1 MKRRF
6 GRRGFCIKSKSATFA
21 VVYMADNT
29 TKTTITPLETAFI
42 REHSGED
49 ASKLLFR
56 YSKESAEG
64 FDVAFCVLQIES
76 RNRLRAKLPCF
87 AACEEFV
94 FPPSINSS
102 QTSGELSAQYKS
114 SLLKGGETMVDLTCG
129 LGVDAFFFAQK
140 ASRVCCCEKQDW
152 LCKIAE
158 SNFKALKVDNCEF
171 VSAACEDY
179 LAQMEP
185 CEVIYIDPSRRD
197 ENLARVY
204 AVEDCSPNVVELQE
218 QLLCKAPRVIIKLSP
233 MSDLKSLCRDL
244 QKVSDIHVV
253 SVENEC
259 KEVLVEL
266 KRDYIGQLTFHAVN
280 MTKTNTDILSFNQET
295 DETAC
300 EFVSSK
306 EQIGRFIYEPNASL
320 MKIGRFGRLVE
331 KYDFKKLH
339 PHSHL
344 FTSDV
349 PIEHFCG
356 RSFEV
361 EEIRKPNAKAL
372 KDIKKANI
380 VVRNFPQS
388 VKELRQQTKIKEGGE
403 DYLFF
408 TTLCG
413 EEKVCLL
420 CKRI

>member
-1 MKRRF
+1 
-6 GRRGFCIKSKSATFA
+6 
-21 VVYMADNT
+21 MADNT
-29 TKTTITPLETAFI
+29 TKTTITPLEAAFI

-56 YSKESAEG
+56 YSKESADD

-76 RNRLRAKLPCF
+76 RQRLWAKLPFF

-114 SLLKGGETMVDLTCG
+114 SLLKGGETMADLTCG
-129 LGVDAFFFAQK
+129 LGIDAYFFSKK
-140 ASRVCCCEKQDW
+140 ASKISCCEKQHW

-158 SNFKALKVDNCEF
+158 NNFKTLKVDNCEF

-179 LAQMEP
+179 LAQMQP
-185 CEVIYIDPSRRD
+185 CELIYLDPSRRD
-197 ENLARVY
+197 ENLSRVY
-204 AVEDCSPNVVELQE
+204 AIEDCSPNVIELQE

-244 QKVSDIHVV
+244 HNVSDIHVV

-266 KRDYIGQLTFHAVN
+266 RRDHIGQLTFHAVN
-280 MTKTNTDILSFNQET
+280 ITKTTTDILSFNQET

-300 EFVSSK
+300 EYALSK

-320 MKIGRFGRLVE
+320 MKIGRFGTLVE
-331 KYDFKKLH
+331 KYGFKKLH

-344 FTSDV
+344 FTCDT
-349 PIEHFCG
+349 PIAHFHG
-356 RSFEV
+356 RSFEIKEV
-361 EEIRKPNAKAL
+361 RKPNAKAL

-388 VKELRQQTKIKEGGE
+388 VKELRAKTKIKEGGE

>member
-1 MKRRF
+1 M
-6 GRRGFCIKSKSATFA
+6 
-21 VVYMADNT
+21 
-29 TKTTITPLETAFI
+29 
-42 REHSGED
+42 
-49 ASKLLFR
+49 
-56 YSKESAEG
+56 
-64 FDVAFCVLQIES
+64 
-76 RNRLRAKLPCF
+76 
-87 AACEEFV
+87 
-94 FPPSINSS
+94 
-102 QTSGELSAQYKS
+102 
-114 SLLKGGETMVDLTCG
+114 
-129 LGVDAFFFAQK
+129 
-140 ASRVCCCEKQDW
+140 
-152 LCKIAE
+152 
-158 SNFKALKVDNCEF
+158 
-171 VSAACEDY
+171 
-179 LAQMEP
+179 
-185 CEVIYIDPSRRD
+185 
-197 ENLARVY
+197 
-204 AVEDCSPNVVELQE
+204 
-218 QLLCKAPRVIIKLSP
+218 
-233 MSDLKSLCRDL
+233 

-280 MTKTNTDILSFNQET
+280 ITKTNTDILSFNQET